1 MSCAG
6 GARDGLARAALVA
19 AVACLAAARP
29 AGAAFEM
36 DPTRFVPVEELRPG
50 DRCTGRTVFSG
61 DAVEE
66 FDVEVLGVVRGT
78 GPQSDLIIARA
89 SGGPLAETGILEGMS
104 GSPVYLG
111 GRLVGAIS
119 STWAFSKEAI
129 AGVTPIGQMLPAL
142 ALLDGER
149 PPGGGT
155 GGAYGTLVVPP
166 AERPASR
173 GLWLATAAGL
183 SAGAPA
189 VDGAAG
195 AFDGREMTG
204 IPLPLVVSGGSDGFL
219 REVAGVLAGMGLS
232 AVRGARGGS
241 AAGEVSAAGA
251 PGARAGGMLQE
262 GAAEP
267 VPGSAVGVQLVR
279 GDANWTA
286 VGTLTYRDGD
296 RVIAFGHPM
305 FQGGDLELPLVNAR
319 VHALMP
325 LQSVSFKYATGTDLI
340 GTMLQDRR
348 HMVAGRLGAPPR
360 MVDLAVSVK
369 VGDGEPRDF
378 HLQVARARPYAAL
391 FAGLATAGALDEVVR
406 GAGPG
411 AVELRARV
419 ATDAGDVEYADVLQ
433 SDDLAFRVGG
443 ELAALVD
450 LIASNGFGPRDVSA
464 VDVDVRVF
472 EEERMAEIERVDVGR
487 TSFRPGEDVA
497 VAVTLRHWR
506 GPRVTETLTL
516 HVPDS
521 APEGKYVLRVSGAAE
536 YREGETARLGEGLRP
551 RTYEQLVSLIE
562 RSRPGNAVVAQ
573 LLSDEPGLSL
583 SGEEMRAVPRR
594 VALAMASS
602 AVGGVVDPA
611 TASCVAE
618 SEVRADREVR
628 GTREIVV
635 TVERRP

>member
-1 MSCAG
+1 MSRAG
-6 GARDGLARAALVA
+6 DARGRLAARAAAA
-19 AVACLAAARP
+19 AVAVCLGAARP
-29 AGAAFEM
+29 AWAALET
-36 DPTRFVPVEELRPG
+36 DPGRFVPVEELRPG

-66 FDVEVLGVVRGT
+66 FDVEILGVVRGT

-111 GRLVGAIS
+111 DRLVGAIS

-142 ALLDGER
+142 ALFDGER
-149 PPGGGT
+149 PSGGGP

-173 GLWLATAAGL
+173 GSWLAAAAGL
-183 SAGAPA
+183 PAGAPPA
-189 VDGAAG
+189 ARPAG
-195 AFDGREMTG
+195 AFEGREMAG

-219 REVAGVLAGMGLS
+219 KEVAGVLAGTGLS
-232 AVRGARGGS
+232 AVRGARGGPAS
-241 AAGEVSAAGA
+241 AEAPARGA
-251 PGARAGGMLQE
+251 PGGEALPE

-305 FQGGDLELPLVNAR
+305 FQGGEIELPLVRAR

-348 HMVAGRLGAPPR
+348 HMVAGRLGAPPT
-360 MVDLAVSVK
+360 MVDLAVSVT
-369 VGDGEPRDF
+369 VGESGPRDF
-378 HLQVARARPYAAL
+378 RLQVARARPYAAV
-391 FAGLATAGALDEVVR
+391 FSGLATAQVLDEVVR
-406 GAGPG
+406 AAGPA
-411 AVELRARV
+411 AVELHARV
-419 ATDAGDVEYADVLQ
+419 TTDAGVVEYADVLE

-443 ELAALVD
+443 ELAALLD
-450 LIASNGFGPRDVSA
+450 IIASNGFEPRDVSA

-472 EEERMAEIERVDVGR
+472 EEERRAEIERVDAGR
-487 TSFRPGEDVA
+487 TSFRPGEDVT

-506 GPRVTETLTL
+506 GPRVTETMTL

-521 APEGKYVLRVSGAAE
+521 APDGRYVLRVSGAAD
-536 YREGETARLGEGLRP
+536 YRAGEGARLGEGLRP

-573 LLSDEPGLSL
+573 LLSEEPGLSL
-583 SGEEMRAVPRR
+583 SGEEMRAVPHR
-594 VALAMASS
+594 VALAMVSS

-618 SEVRADREVR
+618 SETRVDREVR
-628 GTREIVV
+628 GAREIVV